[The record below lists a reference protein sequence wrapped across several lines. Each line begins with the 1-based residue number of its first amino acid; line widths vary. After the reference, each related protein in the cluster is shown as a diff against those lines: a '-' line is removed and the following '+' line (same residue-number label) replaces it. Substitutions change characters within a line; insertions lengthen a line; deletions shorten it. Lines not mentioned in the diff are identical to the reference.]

1 MQFLFVMAVQVNRGL
16 VLYIFEEIAASR
28 AAVRTSAKN
37 QDFPHSE
44 TLIFLL
50 VGAAPNPPES
60 VETDWLHVL
69 KNAMID
75 APRVD
80 RPHIYA
86 FALHFRFSCD
96 IKENTALMLQLL
108 DQRLY
113 IATYGKITYA
123 AYAEL
128 SHDFRYTSNPK
139 KETLQA

>member
-1 MQFLFVMAVQVNRGL
+1 ML
-16 VLYIFEEIAASR
+16 
-28 AAVRTSAKN
+28 
-37 QDFPHSE
+37 
-44 TLIFLL
+44 
-50 VGAAPNPPES
+50 PNPPES

-86 FALHFRFSCD
+86 FTLHFRFSCD
-96 IKENTALMLQLL
+96 IKGSTASMLQLL

-123 AYAEL
+123 AHAEL

-139 KETLQA
+139 KEILQA